1 MKNLIFCDIDG
12 TILDGSRNMY
22 EVSEKTR
29 YAIRELRRDNYIFIA
44 SGRCMGLLDE
54 GIRQIDPSGYVLCNG
69 AYAEYEHEPIYTM
82 SFSRETVEKIKEVTD
97 RHDGFY
103 ILETLNEMYIDSFE
117 SKAFNTFMH
126 GWGVALH
133 GFQEIKDRDED
144 FHIAMIGFARNDLEE
159 TIREELKGYADV
171 AAHNAG
177 YSFDINVKDVNKGT
191 GVRKVMEYLN
201 VPYENTYCFGDG
213 INDLEMLQSVAHP
226 VIMKNAH
233 PDIRKY
239 GFEETGDVLE
249 DGFYSY
255 LLANQLIKP
264 L

>member
-1 MKNLIFCDIDG
+1 MKKLIFCDIDG
-12 TILDGSRNMY
+12 TILDGSRNMN
-22 EVSEKTR
+22 EISEKTR
-29 YAIRELRRDNYIFIA
+29 YAIRELKKDNYVFIA
-44 SGRCMGLLDE
+44 SGRCRGLLDKGTRE
-54 GIRQIDPSGYVLCNG
+54 IDPSGYVLCNG
-69 AYAEYEHEPIYTM
+69 AYAEFERRPIYTE
-82 SFSRETVEKIKEVTD
+82 SFSKEAVTRIKEVTN
-97 RHDGFY
+97 RYEGFY
-103 ILETLNEMYIDSFE
+103 ILETLDEMFIDSFE

-126 GWGVALH
+126 GWGVALR
-133 GFQEIKDRDED
+133 GFQEIGDREED
-144 FHIAMIGFARNDLEE
+144 YHIAMIGFARNDLQEKI
-159 TIREELKGYADV
+159 TEELKDHTDV

-177 YSFDINVKDVNKGT
+177 YSFDINVKGINKGT
-191 GVRKVMEYLN
+191 GVRRVMEYLD
-201 VPYENTYCFGDG
+201 VPLEDTYCFGDG

-233 PDIRKY
+233 PDIRNY